1 MKDKGTARRY
11 ASAILSCADND
22 KEIRGFGSEL
32 AQFSDAYRENSDLK
46 KILLHPG
53 IQIDS
58 KKNVLADICK
68 KLKFSKTVGQALIVI
83 LENGRMNLIVQ
94 ISEIYTEMSAEKL
107 GEVAVHVSSAHPLS
121 SAENAEVEKLFSSIT
136 GKKAKVEVK
145 VDELLIGGIVA
156 RVGSKV
162 YDGSV
167 SNQLK
172 LMGIKLRQEA

>member
-11 ASAILSCADND
+11 ASAILGCAKND
-22 KEIRGFGSEL
+22 KEVRSFGEEL
-32 AQFSDAYRENSDLK
+32 SAFAEAYKQHSSLK
-46 KILLHPG
+46 KVMLHPG
-53 IQIDS
+53 IQIDL
-58 KKNVLADICK
+58 KKSVISEICK
-68 KLKFSKTVGQALIVI
+68 NLKCAKTTATALAII

-107 GEVAVHVSSAHPLS
+107 GEVAISVTSAH
-121 SAENAEVEKLFSSIT
+121 AVTKEENKEMEALFSSIT
-136 GKKAKVEVK
+136 GKKAKVEVE

-162 YDGSV
+162 YDGSI

-172 LMGIKLRQEA
+172 LIGIKLRQEA